1 MIRYDCDQVR
11 DLLPAYVL
19 GALERDEEAAVR
31 EHIATCNL
39 HAEAAELGGVVPHLA
54 EMLDPV
60 EPPGELRS
68 RIMALAA
75 ADLEARRAAAPV
87 VAPVP
92 PAVTPSVPEPVAA
105 LRAAEAR
112 RRAAE
117 AARRPRFRL
126 SWGFAFQAAAVA
138 VIVAL
143 GAVGLNLQNRITG
156 LEGDLAAARA
166 YETAV
171 NDVLAAAV
179 EEGSQTVVLGPGQG
193 FASGGIAAIRPDGSV
208 VLAMHDLDPTV
219 GTQVYEAWVI
229 LGSDAPIPIG
239 NFAVASAGTAS
250 FTSGAT
256 PAGPGAI
263 IALTREPGPGAT
275 TPTLP
280 IISLGTAI
288 GPTS

>member
-1 MIRYDCDQVR
+1 VTRLDCDQVR

-31 EHIATCNL
+31 EHLATCNL
-39 HAEAAELGGVVPHLA
+39 HAEAAELGGVVPYLA
-54 EMLDPV
+54 ETLDPV
-60 EPPGELRS
+60 EPPAALRS

-87 VAPVP
+87 VTPIAAPP
-92 PAVTPSVPEPVAA
+92 TPSVPEPVAP
-105 LRAAEAR
+105 RAAAPER
-112 RRAAE
+112 RG
-117 AARRPRFRL
+117 FRL
-126 SWGFAFQAAAVA
+126 SWGLAFQAAALLV
-138 VIVAL
+138 VVAL
-143 GAVGLNLQNRITG
+143 GALNLNLQDRISG

-171 NDVLAAAV
+171 NGVLTAAA

-193 FASGGIAAIRPDGSV
+193 FASGGIAAIRADGSV

-219 GTQVYEAWVI
+219 GTEVYEAWVI
-229 LGSDAPIPIG
+229 LGSDPPIPIG
-239 NFAVASAGTAS
+239 HFAVASAGTAS
-250 FTSGAT
+250 FISEPT
-256 PAGPGAI
+256 PAVRGAV